1 MATGDITWFDQALLD
16 LGEKIHDLS
25 TDVLKLGLVTSVVTP
40 AADTA
45 DPRWGAGGGTNLS
58 TNAVATGTAWTGPV
72 TLASVTWTIVAGTP
86 TLDAADP
93 AQIAQ
98 DAGGFTNARWGIIYN
113 DTAAGKQALC
123 FIDLGSDR
131 SIVTGPLSITFN
143 ASGVLTL
150 NQA

>member
-1 MATGDITWFDQALLD
+1 MATGDVSWFDQALLD

-25 TDVLKLGLVTSVVTP
+25 SDTFKLGLIASVVTP
-40 AADTA
+40 VTTLS

-58 TNAVATGTAWTGPV
+58 TDKVAEATAWTGPV
-72 TLASVTWTIVAGTP
+72 TLASVTWALDSGTP
-86 TLDAADP
+86 KFDAADP

-98 DAGGFTNARWGIIYN
+98 DAGGFTDARWGIVYN

-123 FIDLGSDR
+123 WIDLGSAR
-131 SIVTGPLSITFN
+131 SIVTGPLTITFN
-143 ASGVLTL
+143 ASGILTL